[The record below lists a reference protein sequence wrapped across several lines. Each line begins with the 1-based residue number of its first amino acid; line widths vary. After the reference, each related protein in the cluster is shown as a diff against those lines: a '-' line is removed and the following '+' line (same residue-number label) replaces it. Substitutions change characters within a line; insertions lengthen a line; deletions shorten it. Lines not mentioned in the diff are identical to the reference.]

1 MGNEWVEG
9 AWAVRPG
16 GGAARPWSRSALGRT
31 RCRRGTGAWSLPLSV
46 SLASVVARCSLSP
59 AFRATPQCSK
69 PCNWPR
75 ACSVSLDRV
84 SPLRPRGDG
93 HQDRQRGLP
102 GGVQPGARRQLGRH
116 LVRNFPLLSRPRSPS
131 SRGAG
136 ALSRLPD
143 GTD

>member
-1 MGNEWVEG
+1 M
-9 AWAVRPG
+9 RPG
-16 GGAARPWSRSALGRT
+16 GGAARPWSRSALGCICSRL
-31 RCRRGTGAWSLPLSV
+31 GAGAWSLPLRV
-46 SLASVVARCSLSP
+46 SLAAAVARRGLSP
-59 AFRATPQCSK
+59 AFRATPQRSK
-69 PCNWPR
+69 PCDWPGKR
-75 ACSVSLDRV
+75 SVSLDRV
-84 SPLRPRGDG
+84 SALWPRGDG

-143 GTD
+143 GMD